1 MSSNATEICNFI
13 SPMALQKFLMLY
25 IFPIQFTVG
34 IIGNLLNLI
43 VLLSHS
49 MRSKTNNLLAIMALA
64 DTIFLLCNIHQS
76 FALSSI
82 RTLFTWFRRFL
93 LHSKFHWIG
102 LTNMCSFISAWLIV
116 LVSLERVTAISFP
129 LKSRHIWNSKIL
141 IIIVCS
147 VIMAS
152 FILTLHW
159 HITHTVE
166 KIIINVTTI
175 NETTGLEEISS
186 TKTLQQLAPR
196 EGMLKFSIWSSTLEM
211 IFLVI
216 VPVTIV
222 LTLNILLVHALRKQR
237 TCDVKSQKRATK
249 IVLIIATTFTLCN
262 VPSAALQI
270 WKLLSPSVEA
280 SLLFFNLATL
290 SNSLVITGK
299 ISNFYLF
306 CSWSEHY
313 RKKFCKIV
321 EKELP
326 RLFWVARAV
335 NAKKQSYIH
344 KMSSQNTTTTES
356 KQRPPKVKQY
366 SVRTLDENGEIVERL
381 IK

>member
-1 MSSNATEICNFI
+1 MCSNITDIYNFI

-64 DTIFLLCNIHQS
+64 DTIFLICNIHQS

-116 LVSLERVTAISFP
+116 LVSMERVTAISFP

-141 IIIVCS
+141 TIIVCS
-147 VIMAS
+147 VIIAS

-166 KIIINVTTI
+166 KVIINVTTI
-175 NETTGLEEISS
+175 NITTGLEEVSS
-186 TKTLQQLAPR
+186 TKTLQQLSPR
-196 EGMLKFSIWSSTLEM
+196 KGMLNFSIWSSILEM

-216 VPVTIV
+216 LPVITV
-222 LTLNILLVHALRKQR
+222 LTLNILLIHALRKQR

-270 WKLLSPSVEA
+270 WKLFSPSLEM

-326 RLFWVARAV
+326 RLFWIARTI
-335 NAKKQSYIH
+335 NTKKQSYIH
-344 KMSSQNTTTTES
+344 KISSQNTTSES
-356 KQRPPKVKQY
+356 KQRPPKIKQC
-366 SVRTLDENGEIVERL
+366 SVRTLDENGEIIEKL